1 MRCNVRTLVI
11 VLAGVVMPLL
21 HLDAVEVNRLELKK
35 ALKQAGYYHGNVTDS
50 HPKEVENAIRKYQ
63 QDHGL
68 AVTGQ
73 VTDVLLQS
81 LGLAKGVTPPA
92 QPAAAP
98 VAQAQATPPI
108 PVIAPKPPLP
118 SAQISP

>member
-63 QDHGL
+63 QDHGM

-73 VTDVLLQS
+73 VTDLLLQS
-81 LGLAKGVTPPA
+81 LGFAQTVTQQA
-92 QPAAAP
+92 QPAP
-98 VAQAQATPPI
+98 AQAQATPPV
-108 PVIAPKPPLP
+108 PPIAPKSPLP
-118 SAQISP
+118 SA